1 MKKTLIVLLM
11 ALLSLVLIVSCDD
24 KITDSENTTP
34 TKTYKVGDV
43 IELGKNGEAAIEW
56 IVLDVDTEGKTALL
70 LSKDILITSVFDT
83 STNVYTKSFVRN
95 FINGIDGE
103 FVFFEKYGLKKD
115 YMQTVS
121 FSEDG
126 EKTNKDDNGEDYLFL
141 LPWTEA
147 SNTSYFADDAAR
159 VANLNGTG
167 TWWWLRTSY
176 KSSSGNE
183 NVCNVTRNGS
193 INNTDEAKTKVSKE
207 PNSQLG
213 VRPAFWYKY

>member
-56 IVLDVDTEGKTALL
+56 IMLDVDTEGKTALL

-103 FVFFEKYGLKKD
+103 FDFFEKYGLKKD

-121 FSEDG
+121 FSEDVKKPI
-126 EKTNKDDNGEDYLFL
+126 KTITVKTIYSYSHGLKL
-141 LPWTEA
+141 ATPATLPMM
-147 SNTSYFADDAAR
+147 
-159 VANLNGTG
+159 
-167 TWWWLRTSY
+167 LR
-176 KSSSGNE
+176 E
-183 NVCNVTRNGS
+183 LQ
-193 INNTDEAKTKVSKE
+193 I
-207 PNSQLG
+207 
-213 VRPAFWYKY
+213 